1 MTTLINQLTKAT
13 GRRKT
18 AIAQASVAPGS
29 GRFIVNG
36 KLVEDYLSASPSFLL
51 TVKAPLNILEVQTNY
66 DIIIAVNG
74 GGLSAQSEAIRLAI
88 SKAFCNMDTNY
99 RPLLKVQ
106 GFLTRDSREKERRK
120 YGLKKARK
128 APQFSKR

>member
-1 MTTLINQLTKAT
+1 MNTLVNELTTST

-18 AIAQASVAPGS
+18 AIAQAHLQPGS

-36 KLVEDYLSASPSFLL
+36 KLVEDYLAASPSFLL
-51 TVKAPLNILEVQTNY
+51 TVQAPLNVLEVKNNY
-66 DIIIAVNG
+66 DITVAVSG
-74 GGLSAQSEAIRLAI
+74 GGLNAQSEAIRLAI
-88 SKAFCNMDTNY
+88 SKGLCSIDPNY

>member
-1 MTTLINQLTKAT
+1 LNTLVNQLTIAT

-18 AIAQASVAPGS
+18 AIAQASVVPGS

-51 TVKAPLNILEVQTNY
+51 TVQAPLSTLELKDNY
-66 DIIIAVNG
+66 DITISVKG
-74 GGLSAQSEAIRLAI
+74 GGLNAQSEAIRLAI
-88 SKAFCNMDTNY
+88 SKALCQLDSNY

>member
-1 MTTLINQLTKAT
+1 MNTLVNQLTKAT

-18 AIAQASVAPGS
+18 AIAQASIQPGS
-29 GRFIVNG
+29 GRFIING
-36 KLVEDYLSASPSFLL
+36 KLVEDYLSSSPSFLL
-51 TVKAPLNILEVQTNY
+51 AVQAPLNTLEVKNNY
-66 DIIIAVNG
+66 DILVTVSG

-88 SKAFCNMDTNY
+88 SKAFCIIDTNY

>member
-1 MTTLINQLTKAT
+1 LTTLVNQLTKAT

-18 AIAQASVAPGS
+18 AIAQATVVPGS

-51 TVKAPLNILEVQTNY
+51 TVKAPLNTLEVQTNY
-66 DIIIAVNG
+66 DITVAVSG

-88 SKAFCNMDTNY
+88 SKAFCSMDTNY